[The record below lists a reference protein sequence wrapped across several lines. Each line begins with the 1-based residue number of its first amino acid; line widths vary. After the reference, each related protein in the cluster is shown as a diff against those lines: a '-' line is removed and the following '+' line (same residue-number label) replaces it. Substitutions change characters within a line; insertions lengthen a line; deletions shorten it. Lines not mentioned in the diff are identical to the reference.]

1 MTEYR
6 YTLIGIRSDGGIADL
21 ARFKT
26 RDLAELL
33 LQNIGDKY
41 KGFSF
46 EIDDIYREKNL
57 SEVLTDD
64 DSFD

>member
-6 YTLIGIRSDGGIADL
+6 YTLIGIQSDGGIADL

-26 RDLAELL
+26 RDLAEFL
-33 LQNIGDKY
+33 LQIIGDKY
-41 KGFSF
+41 KGSF
-46 EIDDIYREKNL
+46 EIDDIYREKSL